1 MFKFPNKTWIQ
12 KQHPNTKKQK
22 IHKHEMNQQTI
33 TELAKHQSRKNT
45 RQRRMSVR
53 QSLYGQSLVRNAN
66 ALNFNNDSS
75 QEKHWKR
82 DWYSPSKNIPQS
94 TSITPSATPTPF
106 GDERDTPSLEQQT
119 FNFKVKAWTYD
130 NDYKPIVD
138 GEEEDLL
145 DLEEFSIERKRDA
158 NGLTDDAIRGA
169 VGSGES
175 IPGISNGN
183 NTKTEDKSEKDPKV
197 EAPAV
202 ESNQPEQQQK
212 TIEENSEAINPIQ
225 EQEKGDSGASK
236 LEGETAVTTDIQTPA
251 QPILQEPQEQQ
262 EQQEIQEPEVNTT
275 VPEAKDDEKINDEPK
290 KDSEGDVVVE

>member
-1 MFKFPNKTWIQ
+1 
-12 KQHPNTKKQK
+12 
-22 IHKHEMNQQTI
+22 MNQQTI

-45 RQRRMSVR
+45 RQQRMSVR

-94 TSITPSATPTPF
+94 TSITPSATPTTPF

-130 NDYKPIVD
+130 SDYKPIVD

-175 IPGISNGN
+175 IP
-183 NTKTEDKSEKDPKV
+183 
-197 EAPAV
+197 
-202 ESNQPEQQQK
+202 
-212 TIEENSEAINPIQ
+212 ENSEAINPIQ
-225 EQEKGDSGASK
+225 EQEKKDSGASK
-236 LEGETAVTTDIQTPA
+236 SEGETAVATDIQTPA
-251 QPILQEPQEQQ
+251 QPTLQEPQEPQ

-275 VPEAKDDEKINDEPK
+275 VPEAKEDEKINDEPK